1 MARGE
6 RLICA
11 AGELVEGGSGVR
23 FEIAQGG
30 KSLAAFVVRWRGLP
44 RAYVNECRHQSSELD
59 WMQGDFFDET
69 KLYLICATHG
79 ALYTPDSGICVAGPC
94 RGARLAPLE
103 VVEREGKVFC
113 IEEFEE

>member
-1 MARGE
+1 VARRE

-11 AGELVEGGSGVR
+11 ADELVEGGSGVR
-23 FEIAQGG
+23 FETAQGG
-30 KSLAAFVVRWRGLP
+30 ETTAAFVVRWRGFP
-44 RAYVNECRHQSSELD
+44 RGYVNECRHQASELD
-59 WMQGDFFDET
+59 WLQGDFFDET

-79 ALYTPDSGICVAGPC
+79 ALYAPDSGICVAGPC

-103 VVEREGKVFC
+103 IVEREGKVFC